1 MNINIIDFLTN
12 IFKEN
17 YGNNNNNEINIEQN
31 QSLVS
36 SLFLLIPNLSKLQL
50 LLDLEI
56 YLKNSTIS
64 TDNRFLVFLLSIIY
78 NIIKYNYNNNKN
90 INSNNSDNNNN
101 NTNEEV
107 ENKTISIIKFYLN
120 KFIIQNEDSGN
131 NNNDKKNNNSNNIDE
146 NEIKNI
152 TIIISNIQN
161 LIFNKEIYSTCC
173 QLINGVSNSN
183 NNSNKYGFFIV
194 NNILNNE
201 ALSTSIVEKMSIEFY
216 PTLIPVI
223 IENLENSSIIN
234 QYTKQQSLLIL
245 PKILLDKNNV
255 SIIENNQR
263 LKSLYQTNWLKSLW
277 NAIVKQKDIN
287 ERLKLCFF
295 FHQCYFDCLLFNLKK
310 SSKQQ
315 QKQQQVEEQQL
326 EPIFNIIEKV
336 EYWNIL
342 FESLIDKDSLPRK
355 QAVHLLKNTVSLPS
369 MLWKDQLPKNWEQK
383 QWNLFFSLYECFD
396 ETKSH
401 LFIPVWVQIHNL
413 SVNVKDDNFTQ
424 FSKPTSIYFWIRILY
439 LRGFNHININIKKRV
454 ILDAL
459 ADVSIVPY
467 LNGYGIDFSEFQLPL
482 LKALDAY
489 ELSNPYELER
499 NKELGERLS
508 TYFSHCVKST
518 NDLEQVLQ
526 FTSKS
531 IQEIKTIILFISTLS
546 PLVSK
551 LKLTPTTTLF
561 EQLRSI
567 LICHPIQNDNN
578 ELYQQVCNFIQS
590 LIISTTQENLSFSQI
605 SKILSLLPNEMT
617 STQDFKNWV
626 NSTNNNW
633 FINNLIN
640 STNNFFK
647 EETNNNNN
655 SYNIDSYQIEKENLQ
670 GLSRI
675 LSICLDNEISDFI
688 ETTILPLSNLSSL
701 LESNKKKTSLLL
713 FINCILEELSQQQ
726 LLNCNIIEKL
736 LPFKEILVSLVKEYI
751 VLNNQTTTTTTTT
764 TATTIMSKEDSEK
777 IIDQFKTM
785 ESIIRIIKKF
795 NNTNQILFNEMQRL
809 IVETKSLDLKGITV
823 ALFVWIQSRQY
834 NGEGCTIEEQEILI
848 KKLLEL
854 EPRYKFDS
862 TISFLLPKFIQYKWT
877 CIHSILYSNSSSTSF
892 KYDQEKTFDLAISA
906 LDNATGS
913 VLIPIFECLSI
924 VISTNKDGSNLITSN
939 EEYMNQLFKQSYLAF
954 SDSNRKPNNLC
965 VAFTNLLF
973 NSVLFENPVTIPLIK
988 EYLKQTLGD
997 WGESARI
1004 SCGLLSHCC
1013 AIWSKKTNTLPIF
1026 LNEIMDLCLLTSED
1040 QLILEDDYENSNE
1053 EKNNNIESKQL
1064 FNNHG
1069 YIIRWFVSQLES
1081 KECKPFVETLLLE
1094 LMQLNFKGELSKREY
1109 SQQSRLNKIK
1119 CKLWRTLCS
1128 LTHIVSFSESNDLY
1142 EKVSDLMWKT
1152 LELKNHGNV
1161 RYLIQLFIVNVLIKS
1176 PNIQVT
1182 NQQLINR
1189 MESAI
1194 NADYQISA
1202 SLIII
1207 SSTFLY
1213 YLLNN
1218 YQDNYQDCVINL
1230 FKTILPWSTDF
1241 HHAVR
1246 TTSQLA
1252 IYSIINKKFKILQQ
1266 FNDNQ
1271 FILSLY
1277 NYLDTHKIQKRLRE
1291 KQTLFI
1297 QNDDPLKKT
1306 LADNIFTT
1314 SSSAIDSN
1322 NNDADDDMD
1331 ENEKQKQQQ
1340 QEDDDY
1346 SNLSVLDDSVIPMS
1360 LLDISK
1366 RLIKDFQVSFQ
1377 NNQIQQPIVPT
1388 SALSKAE
1395 DQPTT
1400 ITSENSNTPSSSSPS
1415 TEEDILDFQ
1424 RRITPWQWVN
1434 KLEEHHQIS
1443 SGSGNS
1449 SNSKNSKKS
1458 RQSIIVCGTL
1468 IENTPNIA
1476 GLIRTCEIFN
1486 VEEVA
1491 IPNNKLL
1498 SDPQF
1503 QRVSVSAEKWVP
1515 TIEVT
1520 KPNLLDYLKLK
1531 KKQGYSILGVEQT
1544 SQSKRLSSFQFPQ
1557 KCLLL
1562 LGQEQNGI
1570 PAEYLSI
1577 IDYAVEIEQ
1586 LGQIRSL
1593 NVHVSG
1599 SIVIWEY
1606 TQQQILKQQQ

>member
-1 MNINIIDFLTN
+1 MNINIIDFLSN

-17 YGNNNNNEINIEQN
+17 NENNNNNEINIEQN

-50 LLDLEI
+50 LLDLES
-56 YLKNSTIS
+56 YLKTSTIS
-64 TDNRFLVFLLSIIY
+64 TNNKFLVFLLSIVY
-78 NIIKYNYNNNKN
+78 NIIKYN
-90 INSNNSDNNNN
+90 NSNNNS
-101 NTNEEV
+101 NEEV
-107 ENKTISIIKFYLN
+107 ENKTVSIINFYLN
-120 KFIIQNEDSGN
+120 KFIIQNEDN
-131 NNNDKKNNNSNNIDE
+131 NNIDE

-152 TIIISNIQN
+152 TTIISKIQN

-173 QLINGVSNSN
+173 QLINGISNINNNN
-183 NNSNKYGFFIV
+183 NNSNKYGLFIV

-201 ALSTSIVEKMSIEFY
+201 NLSLSIIEKMSIEFY

-234 QYTKQQSLLIL
+234 QYTKQQSLSIL
-245 PKILLDKNNV
+245 SKILLDKNNV
-255 SIIENNQR
+255 SIIENNQI
-263 LKSLYQTNWLKSLW
+263 LKSLYQTNWLKLLW

-310 SSKQQ
+310 KSNKQ
-315 QKQQQVEEQQL
+315 QKQQEEEKEEVKQI

-355 QAVHLLKNTVSLPS
+355 QAIHLLKNTVALPS
-369 MLWKDQLPKNWEQK
+369 MLWKNQLPKNWEQK

-413 SVNVKDDNFTQ
+413 SANVKLDDNFTQ
-424 FSKPTSIYFWIRILY
+424 YSKPTSIYFWIRILY

-454 ILDAL
+454 ILDVL

-508 TYFSHCVKST
+508 TYFYHCIKST
-518 NDLEQVLQ
+518 SDLEVLLQ

-567 LICHPIQNDNN
+567 LTCHPIQNDNN
-578 ELYQQVCNFIQS
+578 ELYQQVSNFIKS
-590 LIISTTQENLSFSQI
+590 LNISTTQENLSFSQI

-617 STQDFKNWV
+617 NTKDFKNWL

-633 FINNLIN
+633 FINNLIK
-640 STNNFFK
+640 STNDLFK
-647 EETNNNNN
+647 EEKEEKEQQKEID
-655 SYNIDSYQIEKENLQ
+655 NIESYQIEKENLQ

-675 LSICLDNEISDFI
+675 LSICLDNEINDYIIS
-688 ETTILPLSNLSSL
+688 TILPLLNLSST
-701 LESNKKKTSLLL
+701 KKKTRLLL
-713 FINCILEELSQQQ
+713 FLNCILDELSQQQ

-736 LPFKEILVSLVKEYI
+736 SPFKEILVNLVKEYI
-751 VLNNQTTTTTTTT
+751 FLNNNNNNNNNQT
-764 TATTIMSKEDSEK
+764 ILSKEDSEK

-795 NNTNQILFNEMQRL
+795 NNTNQKLFIEMQNL
-809 IVETKSLDLKGITV
+809 LLDSKSLDLKGITIV
-823 ALFVWIQSRQY
+823 LLVWIQSRQF
-834 NGEGCTIEEQEILI
+834 NGSEGCTVEEQEILI

-862 TISFLLPKFIQYKWT
+862 TISFILPKFIQYKWT
-877 CIHSILYSNSSSTSF
+877 CIHSILYSNSSSSSTF
-892 KYDQEKTFDLAISA
+892 NYDQEKTFDLAISA

-924 VISTNKDGSNLITSN
+924 VISANKKHDDTNLITSN

-1013 AIWSKKTNTLPIF
+1013 GIWSKKTNTLPIF

-1040 QLILEDDYENSNE
+1040 QLILEDDYENITE
-1053 EKNNNIESKQL
+1053 DNNNNNNSLESKQL

-1094 LMQLNFKGELSKREY
+1094 LLQLNFKGELSKREY

-1128 LTHIVSFSESNDLY
+1128 LTHIVSFSSSSDGGESNDLY

-1176 PNIQVT
+1176 PNIQIT

-1189 MESAI
+1189 MELAI

-1218 YQDNYQDCVINL
+1218 YQDHYQDCVINL

-1314 SSSAIDSN
+1314 SSTIDSNNN
-1322 NNDADDDMD
+1322 NNDADDDGI
-1331 ENEKQKQQQ
+1331 EESEKQQQ
-1340 QEDDDY
+1340 QQQQQQDDDY

-1388 SALSKAE
+1388 SALSKSEEQQQQQAA
-1395 DQPTT
+1395 T
-1400 ITSENSNTPSSSSPS
+1400 IINSETSNIPSS

-1443 SGSGNS
+1443 SGNS

-1544 SQSKRLSSFQFPQ
+1544 SQSKRLSSFQFPN

-1606 TQQQILKQQQ
+1606 TQQQILKQQQQQ